1 MMNRFLTLSAV
12 FALTAC
18 AAFAKPNLSGD
29 WKLNP
34 AKSDF
39 GPMPAPEK
47 MTRKIGHKDPVLK
60 SIQVQ
65 SGQQG
70 EVTSELTYTTD
81 GKESVNK
88 TARGEV
94 KGTAKWEN
102 DSIVIDSKREIQGV
116 GEITQHEVWSL
127 SADGKTLTVV
137 NKLNT
142 PQGEFEIKTV
152 LEKQ

>member
-1 MMNRFLTLSAV
+1 MMTRFLTMTALLALST
-12 FALTAC
+12 FA
-18 AAFAKPNLSGD
+18 AAAKPNLSGE

-47 MTRKIGHKDPVLK
+47 MTRKIDHNDPILK
-60 SIQVQ
+60 STTTQ
-65 SGQQG
+65 SGPSG
-70 EVTSELTYTTD
+70 EVKSELSYTTD

-88 TARGEV
+88 TPRGEV
-94 KGTAKWEN
+94 KGTAKWEGETL
-102 DSIVIDSKREIQGV
+102 VIDSKREVQGM
-116 GEITQHEVWSL
+116 EITQHEMWTL

-137 NKLNT
+137 NKLGT
-142 PQGEFEIKTV
+142 PQGDFEIKTV